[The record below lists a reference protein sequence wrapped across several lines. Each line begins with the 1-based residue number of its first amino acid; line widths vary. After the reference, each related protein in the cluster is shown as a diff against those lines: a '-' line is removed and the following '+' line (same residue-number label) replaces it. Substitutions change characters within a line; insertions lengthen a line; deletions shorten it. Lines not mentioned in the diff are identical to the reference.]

1 MKFNWGKY
9 LTLAQDWAD
18 LSKGHVNEE
27 ALLRSAISRA
37 YYASF
42 CNARNYL
49 RDIEKDRGLGKS
61 LQVHQLVIERFE
73 RSDSKAKKDIGTVLG
88 RLRKIRN
95 IADYRDTF
103 HDLEATALQSLQY
116 AEEVI
121 EELEKLRV

>member
-1 MKFNWGKY
+1 MRFDWGKY

-18 LSKGHVNEE
+18 LSKEHVNKE

-42 CNARNYL
+42 CKARNHL
-49 RDIEKDRGLGKS
+49 RDIEKERGLGKS

-73 RSDSKAKKDIGTVLG
+73 RSDSKAKKDIGTALD

-95 IADYRDTF
+95 IADYKDRFRDI
-103 HDLEATALQSLQY
+103 
-116 AEEVI
+116 EEVA
-121 EELEKLRV
+121 